1 MVYFV
6 TALPFESRAIFHFW
20 GKAVLLQQ
28 QGSMRLFELA
38 PGIRLVEVGLGVED
52 ASLMSRWWTEI
63 PPQVVVNVGIS
74 GALVKDFSVG
84 DAVAVQMVC
93 NEAGDTLP
101 LALFSG
107 REWPTAVQ
115 VTVPEPVE
123 SEEQVQALHRRTGA
137 ALVDMELY
145 WIARELQKNG
155 PVPIYSVRVVSDHAN
170 QYARQTIRKH
180 RTIIARELRTVVG
193 QVRKELRLKK

>member
-28 QGSMRLFELA
+28 QGTMRLFELA
-38 PGIRLVEVGLGVED
+38 PGIRLLEVGLGVED
-52 ASLMSRWWTEI
+52 VEVVSRWWAQI

-74 GALVKDFSVG
+74 GALIADYSVG

-101 LALFSG
+101 LALFSR

-123 SEEQVQALHRRTGA
+123 SKEQAQAFHRRTGA

-180 RTIIARELRTVVG
+180 RAIIARALRTVVG
-193 QVRKELRLKK
+193 KIRKELRLTK